1 MLGSLVNAGLVVLG
15 GLIGLLL
22 SRSIPERLKNI
33 VLHAVGLSTLALG
46 VAMTVRMSDPVILVL
61 GMLAG
66 GVVGEVLGVEEALEV
81 LGDTVKAKLK
91 GGGRFSEGLATSF
104 ITFCIGPMTV
114 IGSIEDGL
122 GDPSIILAKSVLDF
136 FMAITYSSIMG
147 SGVIFS
153 AIPLLAYQ
161 GSIAVLASYVSP
173 ALSPQILDNLT
184 AAGGVLLLGLA
195 LRILEIKN
203 IKTANLLPGLFLVP
217 LAAALTGS

>member
-91 GGGRFSEGLATSF
+91 GGGRFSEGLVTSF